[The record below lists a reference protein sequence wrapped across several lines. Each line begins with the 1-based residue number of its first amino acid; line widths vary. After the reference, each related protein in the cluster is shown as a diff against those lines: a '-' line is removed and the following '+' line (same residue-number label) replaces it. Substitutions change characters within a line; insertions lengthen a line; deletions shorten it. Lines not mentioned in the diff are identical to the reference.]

1 MPGSE
6 AVSTLH
12 RPKNDILAFFK
23 FLQKKVSWLNKNAPV
38 LFCIVLGVVIWKNH
52 VAKPLDSFK
61 KCRKIILSCRE
72 TFFCRNLKSD
82 RMSFLG

>member
-38 LFCIVLGVVIWKNH
+38 LFCIVLGVVIWKTH
-52 VAKPLDSFK
+52 VAKPLDS
-61 KCRKIILSCRE
+61 SVQE
-72 TFFCRNLKSD
+72 FFFLKLGNF
-82 RMSFLG
+82 FLQKFEK